1 MKDSE
6 GFEPV
11 SPRKHI
17 SQRRRTAE
25 ALAEAEFRRTTVYA
39 IPKSP
44 NAFGP
49 LEEHESM
56 PANHT
61 NDQSSS
67 VDPGNI
73 DYVSSE
79 ESALVTEPLHDDY
92 ATTES
97 SPRVEDVEEEKGSD
111 STHEKR

>member
-11 SPRKHI
+11 SPRKHV

-49 LEEHESM
+49 LEEHEST
-56 PANHT
+56 PANHINNQT
-61 NDQSSS
+61 PP
-67 VDPGNI
+67 VDPANI
-73 DYVSSE
+73 DYASSE

-97 SPRVEDVEEEKGSD
+97 SLRVEDMAEEEWAD